1 MLYVKADLQG
11 VTSMALIP
19 GANLCIS
26 VRNPLYD
33 SEVREKVVIESGELL
48 EERHVPLAD
57 QEGDQAGDRDRREP
71 PHHFS
76 LTWDGEKSKS
86 TIRVLGNEE
95 MEAKAAKTSGKK
107 KGQKRNQPGQNVVV
121 GEITAKDSG
130 EFVPMLALECQGIEP
145 FAFHSMGGEFRVANQ
160 VDTFDQVDL
169 SEGEWSEYDMA
180 TGSTAISN
188 FETKFV

>member
-1 MLYVKADLQG
+1 VLYAKADLQG

-33 SEVREKVVIESGELL
+33 SEVREKVVIESDELL
-48 EERHVPLAD
+48 EERHVPLTEQD
-57 QEGDQAGDRDRREP
+57 GDQSGDRDRREP

-86 TIRVLGNEE
+86 TIRVLGSED
-95 MEAKAAKTSGKK
+95 MEAEAAKTSGKK
-107 KGQKRNQPGQNVVV
+107 KGQKRNQSRRNVEVR
-121 GEITAKDSG
+121 EMNAKDSG

-145 FAFHSMGGEFRVANQ
+145 FAFHSMGGEFRVTNQ
-160 VDTFDQVDL
+160 SDTFDQVDL
-169 SEGEWSEYDMA
+169 SGGDWSEFDMA
-180 TGSTAISN
+180 TGSTSISK